1 MEYMNGKELA
11 TLAGGKIL
19 CGNSEITI
27 SSVTTNSKEV
37 TEGTLFVPI
46 IGEKVDGHRF
56 IGQAV
61 QSGAT
66 AIFTAREDVV
76 GDCQA
81 DHNPV
86 VILVDNTLQ
95 ALQKVAAGYHKRLAS
110 PVVGITGSVG
120 KTTTKEMIAAA
131 LHTKHI
137 LKTAGNMNSQVGLPL
152 MLLRLQEE
160 HELAVLE
167 MGMSEP
173 GEMARLAVM
182 ATPETMVVTNIG
194 VAHIAQLKTRENIRK
209 EKLNSINQMRAGGTL
224 ILNGD
229 DVLLCALKDAPEQV
243 ELADETR
250 DALHQA
256 NILTYGLQEN
266 CDFYAENI
274 RILEGGYTAFLAH
287 GVQNGEPFT
296 VPVMLHVLGSHNVGN
311 ALAAL
316 AVASCYGI
324 APEDAAKGLAEYRPL
339 AMRGQILNR
348 NGVTWID
355 DTYNASPDS
364 MRSGSQVLLSIP
376 AGRHIAVLADVLE
389 LGEESQ
395 RLHREVGEFLADL
408 SVESRSLDCLVTV
421 GEQAK
426 YIAAG
431 IQKNEHICVKECQNN
446 TEAATFLKDYLKEQD
461 AVFVKGSRGMHTEEI
476 LAAFME

>member
-19 CGNSEITI
+19 CGNPEVMI

-37 TEGTLFVPI
+37 TDGALFVPI

-66 AIFTAREDVV
+66 AVFTSREDVV
-76 GDCQA
+76 ADCQA
-81 DHNPV
+81 DQNPV
-86 VILVDNTLQ
+86 VILVENTLQ
-95 ALQKVAAGYHKRLAS
+95 ALQKLAAGYHAQLAS
-110 PVVGITGSVG
+110 KVVGITGSVG

-152 MLLRLQEE
+152 MLLRLEE
-160 HELAVLE
+160 VHELAVLE

-209 EKLNSINQMRAGGTL
+209 EKLNSINQMQAGGTL

-229 DVLLCALKDAPEQV
+229 DALLRALKETPEQV
-243 ELADETR
+243 SLADETR
-250 DALHQA
+250 EALSKA
-256 NILTYGLQEN
+256 NILTYGLQAN
-266 CDFYAENI
+266 CDFYAEDI
-274 RILEGGYTAFLAH
+274 HILEGGYTTFLAH
-287 GVQNGEPFT
+287 GIQNEIPFT
-296 VPVMLHVLGSHNVGN
+296 IPVKLHVLGNHNVGN

-316 AVASCYGI
+316 AVACCYGI
-324 APEDAAKGLAEYRPL
+324 APEDAVKGLAQYTPL
-339 AMRGQILNR
+339 AMRGQILNK
-348 NGVTWID
+348 NGITWID

-389 LGEESQ
+389 LGEESA
-395 RLHREVGEFLADL
+395 RLHTEVGEFLANLLIED
-408 SVESRSLDCLVTV
+408 RSLDCLVTV

-426 YIAAG
+426 YIANG
-431 IQKNEHICVKECQNN
+431 IRRNTHICVKECQNN
-446 TEAATFLKDYLKEQD
+446 AEASAFLKGYLQEHD

-476 LAAFME
+476 LEAFM

>member
-194 VAHIAQLKTRENIRK
+194 AQEPK
-209 EKLNSINQMRAGGTL
+209 EFGDRGSINKL
-224 ILNGD
+224 IL
-229 DVLLCALKDAPEQV
+229 
-243 ELADETR
+243 
-250 DALHQA
+250 
-256 NILTYGLQEN
+256 LT
-266 CDFYAENI
+266 
-274 RILEGGYTAFLAH
+274 
-287 GVQNGEPFT
+287 
-296 VPVMLHVLGSHNVGN
+296 GS
-311 ALAAL
+311 
-316 AVASCYGI
+316 
-324 APEDAAKGLAEYRPL
+324 E
-339 AMRGQILNR
+339 
-348 NGVTWID
+348 
-355 DTYNASPDS
+355 
-364 MRSGSQVLLSIP
+364 
-376 AGRHIAVLADVLE
+376 
-389 LGEESQ
+389 
-395 RLHREVGEFLADL
+395 
-408 SVESRSLDCLVTV
+408 
-421 GEQAK
+421 
-426 YIAAG
+426 
-431 IQKNEHICVKECQNN
+431 
-446 TEAATFLKDYLKEQD
+446 
-461 AVFVKGSRGMHTEEI
+461 
-476 LAAFME
+476 